1 MEQTNTKVVEYQ
13 VCCAMTL
20 YIHIMCVAQ
29 ISICMYGMPHD
40 IYIYGWIYGSAPH
53 SSVRRGLGHGPALL
67 PMSLVGRGRTR
78 ELYIYGPLEHTPTKM
93 RV

>member
-40 IYIYGWIYGSAPH
+40 IYIYMDGYM
-53 SSVRRGLGHGPALL
+53 GLRPIVACVEDLATAQLCCRCRWLAAVALEN
-67 PMSLVGRGRTR
+67 SL
-78 ELYIYGPLEHTPTKM
+78 YMAH
-93 RV
+93 